1 MGSAVL
7 ILEIAEPVGSN
18 LHHILQF
25 AVNLVDLLLDACHK
39 LVSLILIELQDA
51 LHLYLE
57 QTEDVVFGNL
67 TNHLRVERSESLVD
81 IFANGI
87 NVRSIL
93 ELLILIDTFLDEYL
107 LERCEVELFEE
118 FALTNLEFLTKEVLG
133 VFHIMFKDIA
143 DSEELR
149 FVVLDDAAVWRDV
162 YLAVREGEERVES
175 LVGRSSWCQL
185 HLYLDV
191 CRRVVV
197 NVTCLDL
204 SFVDSLED
212 GLDECCGGL
221 AERYL
226 ADDESLGIDLLYL
239 CAHLE
244 YSATLSVVVARNIY
258 AAACGEVG
266 IEHERTSVEVIYG
279 SVANLAEVMR
289 KNLCR

>member
-39 LVSLILIELQDA
+39 LVRLVLIELQDA

-67 TNHLRVERSESLVD
+67 ADHLRIERSESLVD
-81 IFANGI
+81 IFADGI

-118 FALTNLEFLTKEVLG
+118 FALTNLEFLTKKVLG
-133 VFHIMFKDIA
+133 VFHIVPEDIA
-143 DSEELR
+143 DGEELR
-149 FVVLDDAAVWRDV
+149 FVVLNDATVRRNV
-162 YLAVREGEERVES
+162 YLAVGESIEGVKS
-175 LVGRSSWCQL
+175 FVGRRSRCQL
-185 HLYLDV
+185 HLYFHV
-191 CRRVVV
+191 SRRVVV
-197 NVTCLDL
+197 NVTSLYL
-204 SFVDSLED
+204 AFVDGFKYCLYER
-212 GLDECCGGL
+212 CGGL
-221 AERYL
+221 AKRYL
-226 ADDESLGIDLLYL
+226 ADYESLGIDLLYL

-244 YSATLSVVVARNIY
+244 DTATLSVVVARNVY
-258 AAACGEVG
+258 AAAGGEVG
-266 IEHERTSVEVIYG
+266 IEHEGTSVEVIYG